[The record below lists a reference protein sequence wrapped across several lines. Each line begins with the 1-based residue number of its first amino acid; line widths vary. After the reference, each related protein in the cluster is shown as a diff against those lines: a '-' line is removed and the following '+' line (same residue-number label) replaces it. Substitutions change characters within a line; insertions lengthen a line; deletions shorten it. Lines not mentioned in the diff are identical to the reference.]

1 MSGSNPTDELE
12 NTNEISLADQTRTD
26 ATQKNPR
33 ILLALLGI
41 LLCLIA
47 LLILGIFLLRSSFK
61 LFQGDTQP
69 IILETSSP
77 LEINY

>member
-12 NTNEISLADQTRTD
+12 NTNEISLPDQTRTD

-77 LEINY
+77 LEIKY